1 MSHMQMSKVLIM
13 FGKQLSWVQLSWK
26 KEEEK
31 KKTPTTA
38 LLFFNATKKERK
50 SDFWPTNRAEWAM
63 KGWIGDSHR
72 SADDQISFVG
82 SISEPKPW
90 FWQPTCRIYT
100 DMSPLVWG
108 HWIHHIKHPLKNIQE
123 HTSFK
128 LSHSPLSSFT
138 HSISRQHLPSCSPL

>member
-1 MSHMQMSKVLIM
+1 
-13 FGKQLSWVQLSWK
+13 
-26 KEEEK
+26 
-31 KKTPTTA
+31 
-38 LLFFNATKKERK
+38 
-50 SDFWPTNRAEWAM
+50 M

-82 SISEPKPW
+82 SISKPKPR

-123 HTSFK
+123 HTCLTSPTALLV
-128 LSHSPLSSFT
+128 LSLILSVTRTSHYPLRCRLQSVSDMTSTASITEERLNCEKSNLLLQSTLSLFFRSIPLSLSVSLGILLT
-138 HSISRQHLPSCSPL
+138 LDWL